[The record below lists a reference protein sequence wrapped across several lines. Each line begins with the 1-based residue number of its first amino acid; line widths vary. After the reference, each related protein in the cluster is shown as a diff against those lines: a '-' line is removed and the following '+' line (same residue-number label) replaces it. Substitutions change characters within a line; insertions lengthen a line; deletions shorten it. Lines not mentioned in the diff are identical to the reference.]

1 MWLIML
7 FCLIVGLVI
16 GYVMPVMVPLLY
28 MNYLSIAIL
37 AGLDSI
43 FGGIRSYIEDSFD
56 NVVFITG
63 FISNTLLA
71 VGLSYLGDQITLE
84 LYLIPI
90 IVFGIR
96 IFQNLSII
104 RRYLLKK

>member
-1 MWLIML
+1 MWLIIL
-7 FCLIVGLVI
+7 FCLALGLVI
-16 GYVMPVMVPLLY
+16 GYAVPVMVPLLY

-43 FGGIRSYIEDSFD
+43 FGGIRAYMEDSFD
-56 NVVFITG
+56 NTVFITG
-63 FISNTLLA
+63 FFANTLLA

-90 IVFGIR
+90 VVFGIR

-104 RRYLLKK
+104 RRYMLKK

>member
-1 MWLIML
+1 
-7 FCLIVGLVI
+7 
-16 GYVMPVMVPLLY
+16 MPFIVPLLY
-28 MNYLSIAIL
+28 MKYLSIAIL

-43 FGGIRSYIEDSFD
+43 FGGIRSYMEDSFD
-56 NVVFITG
+56 NTVFITG
-63 FISNTLLA
+63 FFANTLLA
-71 VGLSYLGDQITLE
+71 VGLSYLGDQIALE

-90 IVFGIR
+90 VVFGVR

>member
-1 MWLIML
+1 MWLIII
-7 FCLIVGLVI
+7 FCLLTGLLI
-16 GYVMPVMVPLLY
+16 GFVMPFIVPLLY
-28 MNYLSIAIL
+28 MKYLSIAIL

-43 FGGIRSYIEDSFD
+43 FGGIRSYMEDSFD
-56 NVVFITG
+56 NTVFITG
-63 FISNTLLA
+63 FFANTLLA
-71 VGLSYLGDQITLE
+71 VGLSYLGDQIALE

-90 IVFGIR
+90 VVFGVR

>member
-7 FCLIVGLVI
+7 FCLILGLVI

-43 FGGIRSYIEDSFD
+43 FGGIRAYMEDSFD
-56 NVVFITG
+56 NTVFITG
-63 FISNTLLA
+63 FFANTLLA

-84 LYLIPI
+84 LYIIPI
-90 IVFGIR
+90 VVFGIR

>member
-1 MWLIML
+1 MWLIIL
-7 FCLIVGLVI
+7 FCLALGLVI
-16 GYVMPVMVPLLY
+16 GYVVPVMVPLLY

-43 FGGIRSYIEDSFD
+43 FGGIRAYMEDSFD
-56 NVVFITG
+56 NTVFITG
-63 FISNTLLA
+63 FFANTLLA

-90 IVFGIR
+90 VVFGIR